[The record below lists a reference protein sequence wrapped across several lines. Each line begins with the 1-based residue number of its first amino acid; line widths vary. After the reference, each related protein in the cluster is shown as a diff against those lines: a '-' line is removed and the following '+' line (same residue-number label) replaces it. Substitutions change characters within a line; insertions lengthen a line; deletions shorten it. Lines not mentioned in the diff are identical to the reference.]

1 VSQSSRRD
9 IPFSLRIDTAELSR
23 PVLRGIRV
31 ALAISGAVAVIL
43 GIAVLVAPG
52 RSLAVVAV
60 LFGIYFIV
68 IGLIRAISGIVA
80 SGAGGASR
88 VLNIVLGILVF
99 ALGVVSVRNPALT
112 IALLAVLVGVA
123 WVIEG
128 IAALFSTTPDRSR
141 WFGVLFGIVSIIAGI
156 TVLVTPLLSA
166 LVLATI
172 GGFFLLVAGIA
183 QLVQA
188 VMFGR
193 RRATA

>member
-1 VSQSSRRD
+1 MSQFTRQD
-9 IPFSLRIDTAELSR
+9 IPFALRVDTTELSR
-23 PVLRGIRV
+23 PVLRGIRL
-31 ALAISGAVAVIL
+31 ALAISGIVAVIL
-43 GIAVLVAPG
+43 GVTVLVAPA

-68 IGLIRAISGIVA
+68 IGIIRVISGIVA
-80 SGAGGASR
+80 SGAGGANR

-128 IAALFSTTPDRSR
+128 IAALVSTAPDTSR

-166 LVLATI
+166 VLLATI
-172 GGFFLLVAGIA
+172 GGFFLLAAGIV

-188 VMFGR
+188 VLFGR
-193 RRATA
+193 RHATA